1 MIRRANTK
9 TTMKKYLKKFRHLL
23 SLTAVMLLAF
33 AFAML
38 IHSLGAPAIH
48 CATMFCA
55 IVGLYQLSQF
65 AMSRPRAGHFYES
78 IALTNEQ
85 LKEVE
90 EVCKEIGKL
99 IPGLKTVLETEGGAA
114 AIKGL
119 PGLLKAEQK
128 RNDELHAEVKKLLKA
143 KMQERSVLRRKGQ
156 LSEKA
161 AAELGA
167 TFVLMLAKS
176 NKLDACVPEA
186 ALRTALLAETKG
198 LFGIDTAKA
207 TLTTDDIP
215 LPTQYFSEIK
225 DLIAEYG
232 VVRNK
237 MMPWPLSGGTDKP
250 PRLKTRFGLTSVAM
264 AAQLAQ
270 KGVQI
275 EFASLESHK
284 LGGLIYTPR
293 ELREQSIVALGQY
306 IAKLAAVAAA
316 QVEDEYGFLADG
328 TATYDSIKGV
338 VKIASD
344 NNKVK
349 QLAAAKTKPSDVVVA
364 DLRAVFGLVNSRV
377 RSTGEWYMNNTWEA
391 YLPELNTQANQYN
404 FRYNNAGQALLF
416 GRLINWTEVLTPYS
430 EDATP
435 DSPIAVFGALDYWWF
450 GTRPGGLRIDE
461 SSDFAFDYDLIVTR
475 IIEEFDFDYMAKD
488 AAAAVKTGAGA

>member
-1 MIRRANTK
+1 
-9 TTMKKYLKKFRHLL
+9 
-23 SLTAVMLLAF
+23 
-33 AFAML
+33 
-38 IHSLGAPAIH
+38 
-48 CATMFCA
+48 
-55 IVGLYQLSQF
+55 
-65 AMSRPRAGHFYES
+65 
-78 IALTNEQ
+78 
-85 LKEVE
+85 
-90 EVCKEIGKL
+90 
-99 IPGLKTVLETEGGAA
+99 
-114 AIKGL
+114 
-119 PGLLKAEQK
+119 
-128 RNDELHAEVKKLLKA
+128 
-143 KMQERSVLRRKGQ
+143 

-161 AAELGA
+161 AAELGG
-167 TFVLMLAKS
+167 TFILMLAKAS
-176 NKLDACVPEA
+176 KLDACIPEPL
-186 ALRTALLAETKG
+186 LRTALLNETRG
-198 LFGIDTAKA
+198 LFGMEVKDVLSTA
-207 TLTTDDIP
+207 DIP

-225 DLIAEYG
+225 ELIAEYG

-328 TATYDSIKGV
+328 TANYDSIKGV
-338 VKIASD
+338 VKIAAE

-349 QLAAAKTKPSDVVVA
+349 QLAVAKTKPSDVVTA

-391 YLPELNTQANQYN
+391 YLPELNTQANQYT
-404 FRYNNAGQALLF
+404 FRYDNAGRALLF
-416 GRLINWTEVLTPYS
+416 GRLVNWTEVLTPYS

-461 SSDFAFDYDLIVTR
+461 SSDFAFDYDLITTR

>member
-1 MIRRANTK
+1 
-9 TTMKKYLKKFRHLL
+9 MKKYLKKYHNLL
-23 SLTAVMLLAF
+23 CLAAVVIGAVALVG
-33 AFAML
+33 
-38 IHSLGAPAIH
+38 LGMNPGAAVLCI
-48 CATMFCA
+48 
-55 IVGLYQLSQF
+55 GLYQLSQF
-65 AMSRPRAGHFYES
+65 AMSKPRAACYES

-143 KMQERSVLRRKGQ
+143 RMQERSVLRRKGQ

-161 AAELGA
+161 AAELGG
-167 TFVLMLAKS
+167 TFVLLLAKA
-176 NKLDACVPEA
+176 NKLDACIPEQ
-186 ALRTALLAETKG
+186 ALRTALLSETKG
-198 LFGIDTAKA
+198 LFGIDTEK
-207 TLTTDDIP
+207 TLSTSDIP
-215 LPTQYFSEIK
+215 LPTTYFSEIK

-232 VVRNK
+232 VIRNK

-328 TATYDSIKGV
+328 TATYDSISGV
-338 VKIASD
+338 VKVATT
-344 NNKVK
+344 NNKVRN
-349 QLAAAKTKPSDVVVA
+349 LAVAKTKASDVVTA

-377 RSTGEWYMNNTWEA
+377 RSTGEWYLNNTWEA
-391 YLPELNTQANQYN
+391 YLPELNTQANQYT
-404 FRYNNAGQALLF
+404 FRYNNAGEALLF
-416 GRLINWTEVLTPYS
+416 GRKINWTEVLAPYS
-430 EDATP
+430 EDANP
-435 DSPIAVFGALDYWWF
+435 GAAIAVFGALDYWWF

-461 SSDFAFDYDLIVTR
+461 SSDFAFDYDLIATR
-475 IIEEFDFDYMAKD
+475 IIEEFDFDYMATD
-488 AAAAVKTGAGA
+488 AVAAVKTGAGA